1 MSDAPLSKRSRSH
14 EQGNSRWLP
23 RIEPQMAA
31 DMDELGSG
39 VEVKPPEDGPYR
51 LAA

>member
-1 MSDAPLSKRSRSH
+1 
-14 EQGNSRWLP
+14 
-23 RIEPQMAA
+23 MAA